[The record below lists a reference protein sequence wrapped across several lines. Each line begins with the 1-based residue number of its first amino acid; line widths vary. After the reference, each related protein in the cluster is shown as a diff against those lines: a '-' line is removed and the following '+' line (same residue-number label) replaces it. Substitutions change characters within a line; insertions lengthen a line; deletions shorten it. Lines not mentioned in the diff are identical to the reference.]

1 MFVEDEGSDME
12 VDEMSDTENELGQE
26 KKVYITIYMLLY
38 IILQY
43 NMIIF
48 FILFMVFLWPL

>member
-48 FILFMVFLWPL
+48 FILFMVFL